1 MGSLSQ
7 SKEEQIYFLVRMLFS
22 ISVIVLSMSLSVL
35 AEGEVLETN
44 RPRNARL
51 FMVSSSSTTSVST
64 TTYCYVSGT
73 TAITTACG
81 KRKRSLEAVEHME
94 DIVSSSVVESL
105 DDVEGD
111 TEVMSG
117 ESEPSQ
123 RDPRFLLYWMTTT
136 STSTLTSFTATT
148 SIGTLECTPS
158 SFTISACG

>member
-51 FMVSSSSTTSVST
+51 FMVSSSSTTSTVST

-105 DDVEGD
+105 DDVDGD

-123 RDPRFLLYWMTTT
+123 RDPRFLLYWD
-136 STSTLTSFTATT
+136 SGVHPVQLHNLRLWIRSCYLFVTAFLP
-148 SIGTLECTPS
+148 I
-158 SFTISACG
+158 

>member
-51 FMVSSSSTTSVST
+51 FMVSSSAT
-64 TTYCYVSGT
+64 
-73 TAITTACG
+73 TTACG

-158 SFTISACG
+158 SFTIS